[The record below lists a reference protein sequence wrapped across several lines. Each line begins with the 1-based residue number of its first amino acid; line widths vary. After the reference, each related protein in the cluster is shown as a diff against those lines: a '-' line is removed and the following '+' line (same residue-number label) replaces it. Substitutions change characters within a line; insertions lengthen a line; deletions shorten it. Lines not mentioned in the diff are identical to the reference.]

1 MSGTMEQRGATV
13 PVGGGVG
20 MTAGVA
26 ATAVT
31 TALARL
37 VAAAVPEV
45 IRAAKVRFFV
55 LFFLF
60 FVRFDKPRSP
70 RVTVYLLQ
78 MSQPLCSI
86 DPLEYN
92 TGPLA
97 QGRFI
102 T

>member
-37 VAAAVPEV
+37 VAVAVPEV
-45 IRAAKVRFFV
+45 IRAAKVRF
-55 LFFLF
+55 LFCFSCFLS
-60 FVRFDKPRSP
+60 DSI
-70 RVTVYLLQ
+70 
-78 MSQPLCSI
+78 SQ
-86 DPLEYN
+86 DHR
-92 TGPLA
+92 G
-97 QGRFI
+97 
-102 T
+102 